1 MRKQYQAT
9 EGVESVCVQYR
20 IYRVS
25 VHSIPYIQSQC
36 AFNTVQTELQ
46 VKASLLE
53 RSQGASMQFAEG
65 WKGEQSPAHSPLPSL
80 KGAPLHL

>member
-1 MRKQYQAT
+1 MSEETVPGNR
-9 EGVESVCVQYR
+9 GCRVSVR
-20 IYRVS
+20 SIPYRVS

-65 WKGEQSPAHSPLPSL
+65 WKGEQSPAHSPLPNL